1 MRLSLLSAVSLFCE
15 RNASR
20 KPLTCLTYDVLIQ
33 CSHLV
38 SLQRS
43 AGNGSRM
50 RIFYSDVNQ
59 QIVDNNTD
67 YSGRIE
73 VTSDQRGNTLLIQ
86 NVQLSDEKE
95 FFCQVNGQEAG
106 NAERKTHLRVFGK
119 TARKTTKYNLI
130 EDLNTLNIFSCKCS
144 CYNWPNISFFSSPR
158 GSRNWR
164 RP

>member
-1 MRLSLLSAVSLFCE
+1 MSVSLLSAVSLFCE
-15 RNASR
+15 WNASGR
-20 KPLTCLTYDVLIQ
+20 PLTCLTSDVLIQ

-38 SLQRS
+38 SQRS

-67 YSGRIE
+67 YTGRIE

-119 TARKTTKYNLI
+119 TPHKTTKYNLI
-130 EDLNTLNIFSCKCS
+130 EDLNTLNVFSCKCS
-144 CYNWPNISFFSSPR
+144 CYNLPNISLFSSSR
-158 GSRNWR
+158 GFRN
-164 RP
+164 